1 MVLNQPFHLDQTT
14 DLNSHWLAGFSDADA
29 SFQIKLLTKKDR
41 KNRIEVRLNFQID
54 QKKRHLLD
62 LIKNK
67 LGGNIGYRK
76 NTDTFYYVSTSFA
89 SAKNVIS
96 YFDNYNLLSSKHLN
110 YLKWKKA
117 YLLIQEKKT
126 SM

>member
-1 MVLNQPFHLDQTT
+1 MVLIISKREGVEKLLNLINGKLRTQFKNDSVYKNILNLYKTSLVLNQPFHLDQTT

-76 NTDTFYYVSTSFA
+76 NTDTFY
-89 SAKNVIS
+89 
-96 YFDNYNLLSSKHLN
+96 
-110 YLKWKKA
+110 
-117 YLLIQEKKT
+117 
-126 SM
+126 